1 MRKCLFTIK
10 CLITVFCFLGL
21 VGCGQTSSPADKPVV
36 RTLKNAAMTEG
47 KDYVILKRFR
57 VIDNQGFSEPIE
69 TSSFL
74 LPANW
79 QLNGGI
85 QWNAGSK
92 CIPEMVQASLQAQSP
107 DGDYQ
112 LLVLPVT
119 QFDWSDDPVYLDAMQ
134 KGFNPHSC
142 NIAQPA
148 DAAGY
153 IAQGLA
159 PSLGAQ
165 LKSAK
170 TIDAL
175 QQQMDAGAAQM
186 TSLARSAGNNA
197 YSHRGSA
204 AEGSL
209 QFSDGKEGLAFCTL
223 MQTIV
228 TMPGTQGNMAN
239 TFQCYVSMRIV
250 IKFKPGNEAMARK
263 IMSTL
268 FSSTRINPQWWNGLQ
283 RYFMAVGKAAQD
295 ATWRQ
300 IQIAHEAQEEIG
312 NNIVRSWE
320 NNNGSDRA
328 ANGDYGE
335 GFSQYLRGVQTW
347 KDENGNEVELTDGY
361 SNAWKRKDGSYL
373 LTNDPSFDPNVTLQE
388 DWSRLNP

>member
-1 MRKCLFTIK
+1 MTRF
-10 CLITVFCFLGL
+10 LITAVCL
-21 VGCGQTSSPADKPVV
+21 VGLSGCGTGNTSTDNKLP
-36 RTLKNAAMTEG
+36 NAGNKTNMQEG

-57 VIDNQGFSEPIE
+57 VTDNQGFSQPIE
-69 TSSFL
+69 ASSFL

-79 QLNGGI
+79 QLSGGI
-85 QWNAGSK
+85 QWNPSSK
-92 CIPEMVQASLQAQSP
+92 CLPEMVQASLQAQSP
-107 DGDYQ
+107 DGAYQ
-112 LLVLPVT
+112 LMVLPVT

-134 KGFNPHSC
+134 RGFNPHSC
-142 NIAQPA
+142 NIAQPL

-165 LKSAK
+165 VKSYN

-186 TSLARSAGNNA
+186 TNLARSAGNNA

-204 AEGSL
+204 AEGTL
-209 QFSDGKEGLAFCTL
+209 HFNDGKEGLAFCTL
-223 MQTIV
+223 MQTIA

-250 IKFKPGNEAMARK
+250 IKFNAGNETMARK

-283 RYFMAVGKAAQD
+283 SYFMAVGKAAQD
-295 ATWRQ
+295 QTWRQ
-300 IQIAHEAQEEIG
+300 IQIAHEAQQEIG
-312 NNIVRSWE
+312 DNIVRNWE
-320 NNNGSDRA
+320 SKNSPDRA

-335 GFSQYLRGVQTW
+335 GFSQYLRGVKSW
-347 KDENGNEVELTDGY
+347 KDENGSEVELTDGY